1 MFETTLIRI
10 SPPENDYKKRM
21 EIFSFHQKHT
31 AFAATPYG
39 YQRF

>member
-21 EIFSFHQKHT
+21 EVFPFQQKHT
-31 AFAATPYG
+31 ALADTTHG
-39 YQRF
+39 YQHF

>member
-21 EIFSFHQKHT
+21 EIFPFQQKYT
-31 AFAATPYG
+31 ALAGATYG

>member
-10 SPPENDYKKRM
+10 FPPENDYKKRM
-21 EIFSFHQKHT
+21 EAVPFQQKYT
-31 AFAATPYG
+31 ALAGSTYG